1 MAIEFIV
8 EYDLSNGTKVL
19 VNKINDQT
27 YDFHLTRL
35 NSMKH
40 NFTWTENKGI
50 SDAETATALPRESF
64 TQEESEALAI
74 FQKMKRD
81 NKNV

>member
-1 MAIEFIV
+1 MAIQFLV
-8 EYDLSNGTKVL
+8 EYDLSDGTKCV
-19 VNKINDQT
+19 VNKIDDQT

-40 NFTWTENKGI
+40 NFTWSESYGI

-64 TQEESEALAI
+64 TQEESEALAV
-74 FQKMKRD
+74 FQKIKKD